1 RADPE
6 TGTRGRG
13 KQRAAP
19 PPAEAALGVLV
30 PCGEA
35 SRATRASRERRTGAR
50 PRGESDEHTG
60 GPSDP
65 ADAGQVRAVTAGG
78 TEQTIPASRQP
89 PGRVRR
95 PTGEGSSG
103 RRRRR
108 KGRGRALRSGAASRG
123 WGFKQ
128 AATAEPE
135 RRSGVPAGRGA
146 PRGEGSN
153 RQRRRS
159 QGGRASR
166 PGAASHGVRVQT
178 GSNGAGRDGAGRPT
192 RARRPTG
199 RRFKQAATAKE
210 GTGSSAAPGRSAR
223 PRPYLRRYRAESGAG
238 RMPGRL

>member
-1 RADPE
+1 NRAARADPE

-108 KGRGRALRSGAASRG
+108 KGRGGALRSGAASRG
-123 WGFKQ
+123 WGVKQ
-128 AATAEPE
+128 AAAAEAE
-135 RRSGVPAGRGA
+135 RRSGVARGVRAAVGRRGRGRA
-146 PRGEGSN
+146 RAGGGS
-153 RQRRRS
+153 RRRGQ
-159 QGGRASR
+159 QGLGGGPG
-166 PGAASHGVRVQT
+166 PGAGGARRGVKA
-178 GSNGAGRDGAGRPT
+178 GDGGDGGAGGAQPPG
-192 RARRPTG
+192 RARRLTG
-199 RRFKQAATAKE
+199 
-210 GTGSSAAPGRSAR
+210 
-223 PRPYLRRYRAESGAG
+223 
-238 RMPGRL
+238 